1 MAMRDLLIGI
11 VHCLGS
17 YIVDEGLLR
26 GMWRILMHVLRGLL
40 LIWDLRLG
48 LRIISWLWDKWI
60 ALWR

>member
-1 MAMRDLLIGI
+1 MVMRDFLIGI

-17 YIVDEGLLR
+17 YMVDDGLLR
-26 GMWRILMHVLRGLL
+26 GRWCILLHVLRGLL

-48 LRIISWLWDKWI
+48 LRNISWLWVKWI